1 MAASS
6 TPGGSPPPGTSTPTQ
21 SGGTDN
27 KAQLLKQM
35 GDMMQSLQKMMAV
48 FSGAEVPGA
57 STSSPPGGPK
67 AAGVDGG
74 TIGEALGGG
83 EFGKLL
89 GDVIDNE
96 FGDKLTQA
104 LRGENGEALKHKL
117 SESIQKLMDQ
127 QKSNKA
133 EVAKTLL
140 EASEKLKGL
149 LGRPRGSD
157 LRETARM
164 LGDILGEA
172 LVRIQQLASKNPVQ
186 QLGETTAGLLSQQG
200 RQGA

>member
-1 MAASS
+1 MAESS
-6 TPGGSPPPGTSTPTQ
+6 TPGGSPPSDASTPTP
-21 SGGTDN
+21 SGGADN
-27 KAQLLKQM
+27 AQLLKQM
-35 GDMMQSLQKMMAV
+35 GDTMQSLQKMMAL
-48 FSGAEVPGA
+48 FNGAEVPST
-57 STSSPPGGPK
+57 STSSPPGG
-67 AAGVDGG
+67 ATAEGVNGG
-74 TIGEALGGG
+74 AIGEAFGGG

-89 GDVIDNE
+89 GNVIDNE

-104 LRGENGEALKHKL
+104 LRGENGEALKRKL

-133 EVAKTLL
+133 EVGKTLL
-140 EASEKLKGL
+140 DASEKLKGL
-149 LGRPRGSD
+149 LSRPRGSD

-172 LVRIQQLASKNPVQ
+172 LAKIQQLSSQNPVRE
-186 QLGETTAGLLSQQG
+186 LGETTVELLAQQG